1 MLQFVFW
8 TCISLVLY
16 TYIGYAIVIFILV
29 RLFPYRNRMKEAYQ
43 NSDENNLPSL
53 TLFITAYNES
63 AVIPEKMLNCLAL
76 DYPADKLKIL
86 WVIDGSTDHSHEL
99 LKQYPMVE
107 IINSPLRKGKKE
119 WLLVMMIQFR
129 RKGKERIGNMNRY

>member
-1 MLQFVFW
+1 MSLHIIFW
-8 TCISLVLY
+8 SALLLVLY
-16 TYIGYAIVIFILV
+16 TYIGYAIVIFILA
-29 RLFPYRNRMKEAYQ
+29 RLFPYRIRMKEAYQ
-43 NSDENNLPSL
+43 HSDENNLPSL

-63 AVIPEKMLNCLAL
+63 AVIPEKMLNCLEL

-107 IINSPLRKGKKE
+107 IINSP
-119 WLLVMMIQFR
+119 
-129 RKGKERIGNMNRY
+129 